1 MKTSRPEQK
10 PSQPLAGLL
19 YSASA
24 FLIWGISPVYWK
36 ALKSVPAYEIILHR
50 VVWSFAFLILLIVC
64 RHRWHEFLSFI
75 QTKKVLAIMTVTA
88 LLVSCNWLVY
98 IWAVNNGFLLQASLG
113 YYINPLVNVLLG
125 FVFLKERLRRYQ
137 RVAVILAGAGVL
149 YLTIFYGQ
157 FPWIALT
164 LAGSFGL
171 YGLIRK
177 VAPVGS
183 LVGLAIETL
192 LLTIPSILWL
202 VYLDRNGSG
211 SFLNSRIQI
220 TFLLMG
226 ASVVTALPLL
236 LFNLGAKRVTLAT
249 LGFMQY
255 IAPSCMFVTAVFIFH
270 EPFLHA
276 QLISFVMIWAAL
288 AVYSFDS
295 VIVYRKHE
303 RLNATH

>member
-1 MKTSRPEQK
+1 MKRPLHNQK
-10 PSQPLAGLL
+10 HPQPLAGLI

-24 FLIWGISPVYWK
+24 FLIWGISPLYWK
-36 ALKSVPAYEIILHR
+36 ALKSVPAFEIILHR
-50 VVWSFAFLILLIVC
+50 VVWSFVFLILLIIF
-64 RHRWHEFLSFI
+64 RHRWDEFLSYI
-75 QTKKVLAIMTVTA
+75 KTKKVLATMLVTA

-137 RVAVILAGAGVL
+137 RIAVILAGAGVL

-183 LVGLAIETL
+183 LVGLAMETL
-192 LLTIPSILWL
+192 ILSIPSILWL
-202 VYLDRNGSG
+202 LYLDRNGSG
-211 SFLNSRIQI
+211 SFLNSRTEI
-220 TFLLMG
+220 TLLLMG

-255 IAPSCMFVTAVFIFH
+255 IAPSCMFIMAVFIFG
-270 EPFLHA
+270 EPFIRA

-303 RLNATH
+303 RVTQ